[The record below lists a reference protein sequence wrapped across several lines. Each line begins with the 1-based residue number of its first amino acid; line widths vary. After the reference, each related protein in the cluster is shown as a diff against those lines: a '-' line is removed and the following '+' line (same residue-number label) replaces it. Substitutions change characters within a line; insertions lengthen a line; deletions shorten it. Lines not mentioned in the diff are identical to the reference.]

1 MAKKFT
7 VTGTGDAL
15 FLQEFPAEYAPQLQ
29 QLADFIGSCDLK
41 ITNLETNFS
50 DFEYFP
56 GAYSGGT
63 WLNTRRECL
72 PELQKFGFNCYGT
85 ANNHCFDY
93 SFNGLLSTLEV
104 LDKAG
109 LAHCGT
115 GRSMEE
121 AAAPAII
128 TVNGVKA
135 AVFAVDTS
143 FKDPSRAGR
152 ATRVLSAR
160 PGVNYL
166 RHDTVHQISESD
178 MADLRRI
185 AADTRLNFYRDQLIN
200 TGYMTPDKEGFFCFG
215 DQKFTTRTDI
225 PETSCHPGDKARLL
239 EAVKAAKKECD
250 YVFIVVHCHD
260 NDHRREENPAD
271 YMVEFCR
278 ACVDAGVSAVFGGG
292 CHRLRPLEI

>member
-1 MAKKFT
+1 
-7 VTGTGDAL
+7 
-15 FLQEFPAEYAPQLQ
+15 
-29 QLADFIGSCDLK
+29 
-41 ITNLETNFS
+41 
-50 DFEYFP
+50 
-56 GAYSGGT
+56 
-63 WLNTRRECL
+63 
-72 PELQKFGFNCYGT
+72 
-85 ANNHCFDY
+85 
-93 SFNGLLSTLEV
+93 
-104 LDKAG
+104 
-109 LAHCGT
+109 
-115 GRSMEE
+115 
-121 AAAPAII
+121 
-128 TVNGVKA
+128 
-135 AVFAVDTS
+135 
-143 FKDPSRAGR
+143 
-152 ATRVLSAR
+152 
-160 PGVNYL
+160 
-166 RHDTVHQISESD
+166 

-292 CHRLRPLEI
+292 CHRLRPLEIYKGVPIFYSLGDFIYQGLRIEHLPADFMEKYGIDIYSSAEEALWTRSRGGKVGLHCDKPNYQSVLPKLEFEDGRLTSLTMMPLYLNFHRKDRMNGLPAMAQGDEAKEIFDLYSALSAPLGSTLQITEDNLFAVK